1 MCIARGA
8 WSTMS
13 VSYTHLDV
21 YKRQVVDYMKSR
33 GISAF
38 YLFTDTSCNYP
49 FYEHLG
55 LTRRCEKKQVVD
67 VKGEQGEMTFFLYD
81 YPCEMA
87 KPDGPVGVQEEGLL

>member
-1 MCIARGA
+1 MPICKGLGRKLFQ
-8 WSTMS
+8 T
-13 VSYTHLDV
+13 
-21 YKRQVVDYMKSR
+21 VVDYMKSR
-33 GISAF
+33 GTSAF

-87 KPDGPVGVQEEGLL
+87 KPDGPVGVHEEGLL

>member
-1 MCIARGA
+1 MPWQRIGAKTISDGGGLHEVERHLCI
-8 WSTMS
+8 
-13 VSYTHLDV
+13 LFV
-21 YKRQVVDYMKSR
+21 YRHQLQLS
-33 GISAF
+33 
-38 YLFTDTSCNYP
+38 

-55 LTRRCEKKQVVD
+55 LKRRCEKKQVVD